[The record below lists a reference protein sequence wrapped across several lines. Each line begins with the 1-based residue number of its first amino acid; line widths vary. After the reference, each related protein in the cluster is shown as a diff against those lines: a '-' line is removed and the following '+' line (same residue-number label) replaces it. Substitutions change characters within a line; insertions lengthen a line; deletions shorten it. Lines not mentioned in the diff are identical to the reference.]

1 MSREISLAEIVRVV
15 KSGSSKWMHDKG
27 HPDLARQS
35 GYAAFSV
42 SQSNLDSV
50 RAYIAQQAEHHRQM
64 SFREEY
70 LLFLQ
75 RHGVAYDERYVWG

>member
-1 MSREISLAEIVRVV
+1 MDAQQRA
-15 KSGSSKWMHDKG
+15 SGF
-27 HPDLARQS
+27 ARQS

-50 RAYIAQQAEHHRQM
+50 RTYIAQQAEHHRQM